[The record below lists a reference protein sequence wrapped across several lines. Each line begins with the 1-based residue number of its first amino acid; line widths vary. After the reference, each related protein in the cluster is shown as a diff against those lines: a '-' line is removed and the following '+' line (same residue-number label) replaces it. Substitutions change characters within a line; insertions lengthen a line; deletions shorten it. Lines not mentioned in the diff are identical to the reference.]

1 MKTRISEED
10 TRLQEQLKV
19 KNIHQVP
26 HITRV
31 VVNVGVG
38 KQRDNAP
45 FIRAVVQDI
54 TAITGQMP
62 HERRARQAV
71 SGFNVRQGDLVGY
84 RATLRGQRMRDF
96 VQRFVHVTLPR
107 MRDFRGLPLTSLD
120 GQGNLSVGLPE
131 QLPFP
136 EIRPEK
142 TDFVFGVQVT
152 FVTSAADNADGEAL
166 FRVYGFPFKK

>member
-1 MKTRISEED
+1 MLD
-10 TRLQEQLKV
+10 QDARLQKQLKV
-19 KNIHQVP
+19 KNTHQIPRIV
-26 HITRV
+26 RV

-45 FIRAVVQDI
+45 FIRAVIQDI
-54 TAITGQMP
+54 MAITGQMP
-62 HERRARQAV
+62 HARRARQAV

-84 RATLRGQRMRDF
+84 RATLRGRRMRDF

-107 MRDFRGLPLTSLD
+107 MRDFRGLSLASLD

-152 FVTSAADNADGEAL
+152 FVTTASDIHDAEAL
-166 FRVYGFPFKK
+166 FRVYGFPFKKK